1 MKSSLI
7 FKKYSEKSD
16 LNKKNFAKYIGI
28 DVKTLRNIENEKNEP
43 SEPTIKKFINRI
55 DISKLEII
63 FFKSLI
69 KKKNEIEI
77 FKKKMKKDNY
87 EEQNYKTEFEQLKSE
102 LKSIKNEN
110 FLLKQTS
117 FNNSNFR
124 KDTTMKARIES
135 NIITIL
141 KASTELIYN
150 LETCNPEVLKF
161 LIASNMLAFNTN
173 KMEKLIMK
181 LNKFSN
187 SDDDIEIY

>member
-7 FKKYSEKSD
+7 FKKYREKSN
-16 LNKKNFAKYIGI
+16 LNKKNFAKSVGV

-43 SEPTIKKFINRI
+43 SETTIKKFLKKIE
-55 DISKLEII
+55 ISGPEEKFL
-63 FFKSLI
+63 KSLI
-69 KKKNEIEI
+69 RNEIKIFKNKKN
-77 FKKKMKKDNY
+77 
-87 EEQNYKTEFEQLKSE
+87 NYKDDNSKREFEKLKSE

-124 KDTTMKARIES
+124 KDTTMKARIEG

-150 LETCNPEVLKF
+150 LETCNPAVLNF
-161 LIASNMLAFNTN
+161 LIASNMLAFNTD
-173 KMEKLIMK
+173 KMEEMVKK
-181 LNKFSN
+181 LNKFIN